1 MSARTGSTIALL
13 ASLALAA
20 PAAAQHA
27 QHAMEGMGDMPAAS
41 GSAQAPEADEP
52 MHDHAMAGMHE
63 APAPKD
69 KASQVTQH
77 HHAAPASRHARHG
90 EEAEKGSKPAMPMD
104 GMDMKGMDMD
114 GMGREGMDRRG
125 MQEPSMSMQHAGHAM
140 PAPAARAGT
149 SNDHVP
155 PPPPQYELPPMS
167 PAHMADMMQMYDKAL
182 RGMWLFDRLERRRGT
197 GGDGSTAWSA
207 EGWWGGDV
215 DRLWLKTEGERSGDG
230 THDARAELLW
240 GHAASTFWDWQLGV
254 RHDFGQGPS
263 RQWVAAGVQG
273 LAPYWFELAAT
284 LYAGPQGRT
293 AARFEAS
300 YELRFTQ
307 RLILSPEL
315 ELNLYGKDDP
325 RRGIRAGLS
334 EAEAG
339 LRLRYEFSRRFAP
352 YIGIEQTRRFGRFDD
367 VRRHE
372 PARETAWVAGLRFWF

>member
-20 PAAAQHA
+20 PASAQHV
-27 QHAMEGMGDMPAAS
+27 QHAMDGMPAAS
-41 GSAQAPEADEP
+41 GSAQAPKADES
-52 MHDHAMAGMHE
+52 MQAHAMAGMHQAH
-63 APAPKD
+63 APEGKPS
-69 KASQVTQH
+69 KATRH
-77 HHAAPASRHARHG
+77 HHAVPVSRHDGHAGDGGDAPA
-90 EEAEKGSKPAMPMD
+90 AEKGSKPSTDMQGMNMD
-104 GMDMKGMDMD
+104 DMDMD
-114 GMGREGMDRRG
+114 GMKA
-125 MQEPSMSMQHAGHAM
+125 QSPAMQHAGHAM
-140 PAPAARAGT
+140 PASAAGHSAP
-149 SNDHVP
+149 NDHVP
-155 PPPPQYELPPMS
+155 PPPPQHKLPPMS
-167 PAHMADMMQMYDKAL
+167 PTHMADMMQMHDKAL
-182 RGMWLFDRLERRRGT
+182 RGMWLFDQLERRRGT
-197 GGDGSTAWSA
+197 DGDGSTAWSA

-230 THDARAELLW
+230 TRDARAELLW

-263 RQWVAAGVQG
+263 RQWIAAGVQG

-307 RLILSPEL
+307 RLILSPGL
-315 ELNLYGKDDP
+315 ELNLYSKDDP
-325 RRGIRAGLS
+325 QRGIRAGLS

-352 YIGIEQTRRFGRFDD
+352 YVGIEQTRRFGRFDD
-367 VRRHE
+367 VPRRE
-372 PARETAWVAGLRFWF
+372 SARETAWVAGLRFWF